1 MKVFLILSLQQKHL
15 QTKLYDLSSATLGKS
30 LDVYIAYKLSM
41 ITDLIYLIKEKIDNY
56 YFNIHK
62 VSIRVFKEIGYDS
75 S

>member
-1 MKVFLILSLQQKHL
+1 MKVFLILSLQQKHI

>member
-1 MKVFLILSLQQKHL
+1 MKVFLILSLQQKHI
-15 QTKLYDLSSATLGKS
+15 QTTLYDLSSATLGKS